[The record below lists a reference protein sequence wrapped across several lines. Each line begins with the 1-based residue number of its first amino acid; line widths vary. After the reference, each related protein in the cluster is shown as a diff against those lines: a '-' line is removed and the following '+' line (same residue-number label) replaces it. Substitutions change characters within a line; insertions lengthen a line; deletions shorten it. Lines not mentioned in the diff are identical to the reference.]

1 MLMGDYQRQ
10 RKTVGPIARPR
21 RTPRSGRIG
30 VAAAILLAL
39 LLACPVYALTRLSI
53 QVDWR
58 LLIAAPATVSLFTYL
73 AYRHDK
79 RCAEN
84 GGWRV
89 SEATLH
95 FCELIGGWPG
105 AYLAQRM
112 YRHKT
117 AKVSYQI
124 TFWGI
129 VALHQFAAIDSLIAW
144 RFTKMVFQHLP
155 R

>member
-10 RKTVGPIARPR
+10 GTTIRQTQRPCCTRRGGGITV
-21 RTPRSGRIG
+21 SG
-30 VAAAILLAL
+30 AILLAL
-39 LLACPVYALTRLSI
+39 LLACPIYALTRLTA

-58 LLIAAPATVSLFTYL
+58 LLVATPITVSLLTYL

-79 RCAEN
+79 RRAET

-117 AKVSYQI
+117 AKVSYQF
-124 TFWGI
+124 TFWSI
-129 VALHQFAAIDSLIAW
+129 VALHQFAAIDSLTAW
-144 RFTKMVFQHLP
+144 RLTKMVFQHLL